1 MLLNLGFAISP
12 VMTEIVTD
20 YLGAVPRMD
29 CLGIYISPATNTMIS
44 SQCFHRDEHDFRQVD
59 IFVNLDDVTAEEGP
73 LTFLPAPETAAVCR
87 AVGKGWRGKLRECL
101 RSRVGGVW
109 PSDRRRSV
117 GKYGTG
123 KGGAPDRLG
132 G

>member
-20 YLGAVPRMD
+20 YLGAVPRMH
-29 CLGIYISPATNTMIS
+29 CLGIYISSATNTMIS
-44 SQCFHRDEHDFRQVD
+44 SQCFHRDEHDFRQVK

-87 AVGKGWRGKLRECL
+87 AVGKGWGLA
-101 RSRVGGVW
+101 V
-109 PSDRRRSV
+109 
-117 GKYGTG
+117 
-123 KGGAPDRLG
+123 
-132 G
+132 

>member
-20 YLGAVPRMD
+20 YLGAVPRMH

-44 SQCFHRDEHDFRQVD
+44 SQCFHRDEHDFRQVK

-87 AVGKGWRGKLRECL
+87 AVGKGW
-101 RSRVGGVW
+101 GGW

>member
-20 YLGAVPRMD
+20 YLGAVPRMH
-29 CLGIYISPATNTMIS
+29 CLGIYISPAANTMIS
-44 SQCFHRDEHDFRQVD
+44 SQCFHRDEHDFRQVK

-87 AVGKGWRGKLRECL
+87 AVG
-101 RSRVGGVW
+101 VGGLAV
-109 PSDRRRSV
+109 
-117 GKYGTG
+117 
-123 KGGAPDRLG
+123 
-132 G
+132 